1 MHCPFCGAND
11 TKVIDSRLVA
21 EGEQVRRR
29 RECLACGERF
39 TTFETAELVLPRLI
53 KTDGSRQPFDEE
65 KLRAGMQRALEKRPV
80 SVERLESS
88 LVHIKHKL
96 RATGEREV
104 KSLVVGELV
113 MAELQKLDEVAYIRF
128 ASVYRR
134 FQDLNEFREEIDR
147 LAREPLAILDAHY
160 MARALELARKGHYTT
175 HPNPRVGCVIVR
187 DGQIVGE
194 GWHER
199 AGEPHAE
206 VHALHAAGELAR
218 GATAYV
224 TLEPC
229 SHHGRTPPCADALV
243 NAGVARVVAA
253 MQDPNPEVAGR
264 GLQRLAQ
271 AGIATES
278 GVLEGEARKLNQGFL
293 KRMEHGLPFVRVKLA
308 MSLDGRT
315 AMESGESQWITG
327 PAARSA
333 VQRLRAQAS
342 VVLTGADT
350 VLADNAR
357 LTVRADEL
365 GLDADQTAL
374 VMSRPPLRVLV
385 DGRLRVPLD
394 APFFKAGPVLVAT
407 CVAVEEQYANG
418 PECLIVPGYDGQVD
432 LRQLLVE
439 LAHRGVNEVLLEL
452 NEEALAAD
460 LDA

>member
-1 MHCPFCGAND
+1 M
-11 TKVIDSRLVA
+11 
-21 EGEQVRRR
+21 
-29 RECLACGERF
+29 
-39 TTFETAELVLPRLI
+39 
-53 KTDGSRQPFDEE
+53 
-65 KLRAGMQRALEKRPV
+65 
-80 SVERLESS
+80 
-88 LVHIKHKL
+88 
-96 RATGEREV
+96 
-104 KSLVVGELV
+104 
-113 MAELQKLDEVAYIRF
+113 
-128 ASVYRR
+128 
-134 FQDLNEFREEIDR
+134 
-147 LAREPLAILDAHY
+147 
-160 MARALELARKGHYTT
+160 
-175 HPNPRVGCVIVR
+175 
-187 DGQIVGE
+187 
-194 GWHER
+194 
-199 AGEPHAE
+199 
-206 VHALHAAGELAR
+206 
-218 GATAYV
+218 
-224 TLEPC
+224 
-229 SHHGRTPPCADALV
+229 

-350 VLADNAR
+350 VLVDNAR

-365 GLDADQTAL
+365 GLDAEQTAL
-374 VMSRPPLRVLV
+374 AMSRPPLRVLV

-394 APFFKAGPVLVAT
+394 APFFKAGPALVAT

-439 LAHRGVNEVLLEL
+439 LAARGVNEVLVEAGPRLAGAFAQLGLVDEFQIFIAGKFLGSSARPLLDWPLVQMKDAPEL
-452 NEEALAAD
+452 KIIEIRAVGDDWRVIAIPLPAASV
-460 LDA
+460 